1 MASQDAPTKA
11 KVAILSLGDMGS
23 GIARLLIARG
33 FPVATN
39 CEGRSADTAERAR
52 SCGATLFKS
61 DLELVDWAD
70 VVLSVVPP
78 RDAAATL
85 RRVLDAMAFSK
96 THVSAAA
103 QGEGGEGEGA
113 GKGPSRPLYFAD
125 MNAVSPATCRRMA
138 ADTAR
143 ARVPLLFIDSCILG
157 GPPAPKKGGGEDQTE
172 EKGEG
177 DQWAVP
183 LVPTSGPHSF
193 ASLGDA
199 REGPLLE
206 STLRARHI
214 SADVG
219 AASGLKMCFASL
231 SKGFSAIAVQAYTT
245 AHRLG
250 VLGDLEWALG
260 ELAPTRARQAASAIT
275 SMPPKAYRWAGEMEE
290 ISDTHA
296 ADGGF
301 DPFLFQ
307 GAAAVFRAVAQD
319 TVLGQ
324 EKVGQRKRGLT
335 VQDVA
340 EAMSEGMDRKRK
352 KTD

>member
-23 GIARLLIARG
+23 GIARLLAARG

-52 SCGATLFKS
+52 TCGAALFKS

-85 RRVLDAMAFSK
+85 QRVLDAMAFSK
-96 THVSAAA
+96 THAPAAA
-103 QGEGGEGEGA
+103 AAEGSG
-113 GKGPSRPLYFAD
+113 RPLYFAD

-138 ADTAR
+138 ADVAR
-143 ARVPLLFIDSCILG
+143 TRVPLLFIDGCILG
-157 GPPAPKKGGGEDQTE
+157 GPPAPKKGGEGRAE

-177 DQWAVP
+177 EGDEWAVP
-183 LVPTSGPHSF
+183 LMPTSGPRSF

-199 REGPLLE
+199 LGGPLLE

-231 SKGFSAIAVQAYTT
+231 SKGFSAIAVQTYTT

-260 ELAPTRARQAASAIT
+260 ELAPARARQAASAIT
-275 SMPPKAYRWAGEMEE
+275 SMPPKAYRWVHEMEE

-301 DPFLFQ
+301 DPFIFQ

>member
-1 MASQDAPTKA
+1 MGPPDSSPTRA
-11 KVAILSLGDMGS
+11 KVAILSLGDMGA
-23 GIARLLIARG
+23 GIARLLMDRG

-39 CEGRSADTAERAR
+39 CSGRSADTAERAR
-52 SCGATLFKS
+52 SSGATLFKT

-78 RDAAATL
+78 ADAAATL
-85 RRVLDAMAFSK
+85 QRVLDAMAFSSK
-96 THVSAAA
+96 THR
-103 QGEGGEGEGA
+103 GEGGEGDGSD
-113 GKGPSRPLYFAD
+113 GRPLYFAD

-138 ADTAR
+138 ADVAR
-143 ARVPLLFIDSCILG
+143 ARVPVRFIDGCILG
-157 GPPAPKKGGGEDQTE
+157 GPPAPNKKGSGGEE
-172 EKGEG
+172 EEGKGKGKGEEEDG
-177 DQWAVP
+177 WAVP
-183 LVPTSGPHSF
+183 LMPTSGPHSL
-193 ASLGDA
+193 ASLDD
-199 REGPLLE
+199 PLLE
-206 STLRARHI
+206 ATLRARHI
-214 SADVG
+214 SAEVG

-231 SKGFSAIAVQAYTT
+231 TKGFSAIAVQAYTT

-250 VLGDLEWALG
+250 VLADLELAMA
-260 ELAPTRARQAASAIT
+260 ELAPARTRQAASAVT
-275 SMPPKAYRWAGEMEE
+275 SMPPKAYRWVREMEE
-290 ISDTHA
+290 IGDTHA
-296 ADGGF
+296 VDGGF
-301 DPFLFQ
+301 EPPSLFQ